1 MGRLFHAIALGLAGA
16 GIVHIA
22 ALLLV
27 PHFASNDAWSRIAAL
42 GPEHD
47 FALVEPAGRSSSG
60 VIEVHDPEFA
70 IAACRFDL
78 GGGPV
83 HVTAE
88 LDLRF
93 WSVSIFND
101 RGQSIYSFND
111 RNSSSGALDL
121 AIATPVQMVE
131 LRKDLP
137 DAFADSIFVEADLS
151 RGMVVL
157 RLFEP
162 DPGNRQAASAMLD
175 GAACAPYPLQ

>member
-27 PHFASNDAWSRIAAL
+27 PHFASNDAWSRISAL
-42 GPEHD
+42 GPEYG
-47 FALVEPAGRSSSG
+47 FAIVEPAGEG
-60 VIEVHDPEFA
+60 TAGIIEVHDPEFT

-78 GGGPV
+78 ERAPV
-83 HVTAE
+83 HIPAPLGV
-88 LDLRF
+88 RF

-111 RNSSSGALDL
+111 RNSSTGALDL
-121 AIATPVQMVE
+121 AVATPVQMIE

-137 DAFADSIFVEADLS
+137 DDFDNAIFVEADLAKA
-151 RGMVVL
+151 MVVV
-157 RLFEP
+157 RLFQP
-162 DPGNRQAASAMLD
+162 DPPSRAAIPAILD
-175 GAACAPYPLQ
+175 EAVCAPFDL

>member
-1 MGRLFHAIALGLAGA
+1 MGRFLHAIALGLAGA

-42 GPEHD
+42 GPEHG
-47 FALVEPAGRSSSG
+47 FAIVEPAGRTSSG

-78 GGGPV
+78 SRGPV
-83 HVTAE
+83 HITAA
-88 LDLRF
+88 LDVRF

-111 RNSSSGALDL
+111 RNSSNGALDL
-121 AIATPVQMVE
+121 AIASPVQMIE

-137 DAFADSIFVEADLS
+137 DDFADSIFVEADLR

-157 RLFEP
+157 RLFQPAP
-162 DPGNRQAASAMLD
+162 DSREAVRSMLD
-175 GAACAPYPLQ
+175 EAACAPYSPR